1 MNQTIA
7 QCTTMRKVMLIQG
20 LEPPAFSRDQN
31 KILKLKFGS
40 FFVFSSPEFVGVV
53 PAPTHFTAAARLNQR
68 SPRAPLFGAQV
79 ATM

>member
-31 KILKLKFGS
+31 KLFKLKFGS
-40 FFVFSSPEFVGVV
+40 VFIFSSPEFVRVV
-53 PAPTHFTAAARLNQR
+53 PAPTHFVGSLPLVSPMR
-68 SPRAPLFGAQV
+68 SCCSPTLV
-79 ATM
+79 